1 MKQNF
6 KERVNGKN
14 GITLIA
20 LIITIIVLLI
30 LAGVTIATLT
40 GNNGIITKAQNAKAQ
55 NAQKTVEEQINLA
68 VQVSRINEE
77 FVIDKD
83 ILERELTNN
92 GIEITKS
99 ENDELPWTVKKDGYV
114 YTISEN
120 GEVKEK
126 EGIAIT
132 TGDIEILKGSTEGK
146 KVSAQILSGE
156 TGTIKWEST
165 GNITLRAT
173 EGNEV
178 IVDVNSNANAGDT
191 ATITAKIEGKTT
203 YQDSINVKIVAEAT
217 GLTASKITVGVNR
230 KEKIGGVTTTPGN
243 AEEIEITSYVSQD
256 TTKAT
261 VNKTTGEVTGVA
273 IGTTKITITGTG
285 KLSKKQLTGECEV
298 EVTKQLV
305 SVTAQEIAANPKA
318 YYGKKVENYKASAED
333 TNTYRIFYVNTIANE
348 FGDEAY
354 TIYLKADF
362 KESYNLNSY
371 ASYDTTNTKIRT
383 MNPLWAA
390 GKKSTSDT
398 KTRGDSEFEVQS
410 DGTKKV
416 TWNINE
422 QAAAYLCSPINATTY
437 GTTTLP
443 WKSYYK
449 TNDEN
454 VNYVIGGPSIEMYVK
469 SYNQVEAYKNAK
481 AEAAKF
487 VLGTDYK
494 TSSNAGYIYKINN
507 KQSTISNDDVY
518 TGTDSIDYSSTYNS
532 MYCGKTTNGTGSKT
546 GYWWLASPS
555 AGSSNGVCHVHG
567 YHAKLFND
575 DYSSDDGL
583 CPIVSLKSSF
593 TVQIEQ

>member
-1 MKQNF
+1 MKQNL
-6 KERVNGKN
+6 KERVKGKN

-20 LIITIIVLLI
+20 LVITIIVLLI

-40 GNNGIITKAQNAKAQ
+40 GDNGILTKAQNAKEK

-68 VQVSRINEE
+68 VQASRINEGL
-77 FVIDKD
+77 VIDKD
-83 ILERELTNN
+83 ILEQELTNN

-126 EGIAIT
+126 EGIAII

-165 GNITLRAT
+165 GNITLSAT
-173 EGNEV
+173 EGSEV
-178 IVDVNSNANAGDT
+178 TVNVNSNANAGET
-191 ATITAKIEGKTT
+191 ATITARIDGKT
-203 YQDSINVKIVAEAT
+203 YQDSIKIKIVAEAT
-217 GLTASKITVGVNR
+217 GLTASKITVGVNG
-230 KEKIGGVTTTPGN
+230 KEKIGGVTTTPEN
-243 AEEIEITSYVSQD
+243 AEGIEITSYVSQD

-261 VNKTTGEVTGVA
+261 VNETTGEVTGVA

-333 TNTYRIFYVNTIANE
+333 TNTYRIFYVNTTANE

-362 KESYNLNSY
+362 KGSYNLNSY
-371 ASYDTTNTKIRT
+371 ASYDTANTKIRT

-398 KTRGDSEFEVQS
+398 KTRGESEFEEQS

-422 QAAAYLCSPINATTY
+422 QAAAYLCSPVNATTY

-449 TNDEN
+449 QNDAN

-469 SYNQVEAYKNAK
+469 SYNQTHDKDSDGNDSLGCQYQTKDAPGYGYKV
-481 AEAAKF
+481 F
-487 VLGTDYK
+487 GTTQNSGWY
-494 TSSNAGYIYKINN
+494 T
-507 KQSTISNDDVY
+507 NDN
-518 TGTDSIDYSSTYNS
+518 TLDYSSTYNS
-532 MYCGKTTNGTGSKT
+532 MYCGKNGSKT

-555 AGSSNGVCHVHG
+555 AYASDCVCSVYGSNARL
-567 YHAKLFND
+567 Y
-575 DYSSDDGL
+575 YSRYYNYTGL
-583 CPIVSLKSSF
+583 CPLVSLKSSF
-593 TVQIEQ
+593 TVQIDQ

>member
-1 MKQNF
+1 MKNKL
-6 KERVNGKN
+6 KEQLKTNK

-20 LIITIIVLLI
+20 LVITIIVLLI

-40 GNNGIITKAQNAKAQ
+40 GDNGILTKAQNAKEK

-68 VQVSRINEE
+68 VQASRINEGL
-77 FVIDKD
+77 VIDKD
-83 ILERELTNN
+83 ILEQELTNN

-126 EGIAIT
+126 EGLVIT
-132 TGDIEILKGSTEGK
+132 AGDIEILKGATEEK
-146 KVSAQILSGE
+146 KVRAQILSGE

-165 GNITLRAT
+165 GNITLSEAG
-173 EGNEV
+173 ENEV
-178 IVDVNSNANAGDT
+178 TVKVNSNANAGDI

-362 KESYNLNSY
+362 KGSYNLNSY
-371 ASYDTTNTKIRT
+371 ASYNTTNTKIRT

-390 GKKSTSDT
+390 QRTTESS
-398 KTRGDSEFEVQS
+398 
-410 DGTKKV
+410 
-416 TWNINE
+416 WNANE
-422 QAAAYLCSPINATTY
+422 KAAAYLCSPINATTY

-449 TNDEN
+449 QNDAN

-469 SYNQVEAYKNAK
+469 SYNQTHDKDSDGNDS
-481 AEAAKF
+481 
-487 VLGTDYK
+487 LGCQYETYYAPGYDYRVRG
-494 TSSNAGYIYKINN
+494 SL
-507 KQSTISNDDVY
+507 
-518 TGTDSIDYSSTYNS
+518 DYSITYSS

-555 AGSSNGVCHVHG
+555 
-567 YHAKLFND
+567 
-575 DYSSDDGL
+575 SDDKVRILHVDGGKADL
-583 CPIVSLKSSF
+583 SSAPYDYGGGYAYDIGICPIVSLKSSF
-593 TVQIEQ
+593 TVQIYQ